1 MENDPMFRKI
11 TKPSALALAVTFA
24 FCLTAPARASE
35 NKRVLKIMT
44 RNMDAGTDLN
54 LIFLYYPDI
63 PSGVSATLAQVISTD
78 IPSRAQRLADEIRTS
93 QPDFIALQEVTE
105 WRAGACG
112 ATTVLYDQLQL
123 LVDAL
128 AARNM
133 QYTPLAVDTLNAI
146 EAPALDGCVR
156 YRDRNALLAR
166 SDLRSGI
173 EVSNVQSYH
182 YVHYLDLST
191 IGISGFPLIFHG
203 YISADIKAG
212 SDTFR
217 LFNTHLESTYPFDPT
232 GLLQVSQAGELIAAL
247 NATALPAVLCG
258 DFNSNAEAG
267 PEQTASVGLI
277 LGAGFTDV
285 WRLFN
290 GPGTG
295 FTWPLYFE
303 DVASGPAIPI
313 ERIDLIFTRDV
324 RALRV
329 DETGASAP
337 FASDHAGVAAMVQ
350 VGK

>member
-1 MENDPMFRKI
+1 MFRKM
-11 TKPSALALAVTFA
+11 TKPTAVALAVA
-24 FCLTAPARASE
+24 AVFCLTASSQVSE
-35 NKRVLKIMT
+35 SKRVLKIMT

-54 LIFLYYPDI
+54 LIFAYYPDI

-78 IPSRAQRLADEIRTS
+78 IPSRAQRLADEIRTN

-105 WRAGACG
+105 WRTGGCG

-133 QYTPLAVDTLNAI
+133 PYTPVAVDTLNAI
-146 EAPALDGCVR
+146 EAPSLDGCVR
-156 YRDRNALLAR
+156 YTDRNALLVR

-182 YVHYLDLST
+182 YVHFLDLST
-191 IGISGFPLIFHG
+191 IGILGFPPVFHG

-232 GLLQVSQAGELIAAL
+232 GLLQVTQAGELIAAL
-247 NATALPAVLCG
+247 NATALPVVLCG

-277 LGAGFTDV
+277 LDAGFTDV

-303 DVASGPAIPI
+303 DVASGPAIPN

-324 RALRV
+324 RAVRV
-329 DETGASAP
+329 DEIGASAP
-337 FASDHAGVAAMVQ
+337 FASDHAGVVTKVQ

>member
-1 MENDPMFRKI
+1 MFPKM
-11 TKPSALALAVTFA
+11 TKSRTVALAAAAVA
-24 FCLTAPARASE
+24 FCLTASAAEVNES
-35 NKRVLKIMT
+35 KRVLKIMT

-54 LIFLYYPDI
+54 LIFAYYPDI
-63 PSGVSATLAQVISTD
+63 PAGVSATLAQVISTD
-78 IPSRAQRLADEIRTS
+78 VPSRAQRLADEIRIN
-93 QPDFIALQEVTE
+93 QPDFVALQEVTE
-105 WRAGACG
+105 WRTGLCG

-123 LVDAL
+123 LLDAL

-133 QYTPLAVDTLNAI
+133 QYTPLAVDTLNVI
-146 EAPALDGCVR
+146 EAPSLSGCVR
-156 YRDRNALLAR
+156 YTDRNALLVR
-166 SDLRSGI
+166 SELRSGI
-173 EVSNVQSYH
+173 EVSNAQSYH
-182 YVHYLDLST
+182 YVHFLDLST
-191 IGISGFPLIFHG
+191 IGVLGFPPIFHG

-232 GLLQVSQAGELIAAL
+232 GLLQVSQAGELLSAL
-247 NATALPAVLCG
+247 NATTLPVVLCG

-285 WRLFN
+285 WRLLN

-303 DVASGPAIPI
+303 DLASGPAIPD
-313 ERIDLIFTRDV
+313 ERIDLIFTRNV
-324 RALRV
+324 RALNV
-329 DETGASAP
+329 DETGTNAP
-337 FASDHAGVAAMVQ
+337 FASDHAGVAAIVQ

>member
-1 MENDPMFRKI
+1 MFRKI
-11 TKPSALALAVTFA
+11 TKPSTVALAAAAVVLCVSA
-24 FCLTAPARASE
+24 AAQVSE
-35 NKRVLKIMT
+35 SKRVLKIMT

-54 LIFLYYPDI
+54 LIFAYYPDI

-78 IPSRAQRLADEIRTS
+78 IPSRAQRLADEIRTN

-105 WRAGACG
+105 WRTGPCG

-133 QYTPLAVDTLNAI
+133 PYTPLSVDTLNTI
-146 EAPALDGCVR
+146 EAPSLDGCVR
-156 YRDRNALLAR
+156 YTDRNALLAR
-166 SDLRSGI
+166 SALRSGI

-191 IGISGFPLIFHG
+191 IGISGFPLVFHG

-217 LFNTHLESTYPFDPT
+217 LFNTHLESTYSFDPT

-247 NATALPAVLCG
+247 NATALPVVLSG

-303 DVASGPAIPI
+303 DLASGPAVPN
-313 ERIDLIFTRDV
+313 ERIDLIFTRGV
-324 RALRV
+324 RALTV
-329 DETGASAP
+329 NETGASAP
-337 FASDHAGVAAMVQ
+337 PASDHAGVAAMVQ

>member
-1 MENDPMFRKI
+1 MFRKM
-11 TKPSALALAVTFA
+11 TKPTAVALAVA
-24 FCLTAPARASE
+24 AVFCLTASAAE
-35 NKRVLKIMT
+35 VTEGKRVLKIMT

-54 LIFLYYPDI
+54 LIFAYYPDI
-63 PSGVSATLAQVISTD
+63 PSGVSATVAQVISTN
-78 IPSRAQRLADEIRTS
+78 IPSRAQRLADEIRTN

-105 WRAGACG
+105 WRTGPCG
-112 ATTVLYDQLQL
+112 ATTVLYDQLHL

-133 QYTPLAVDTLNAI
+133 HYTPLAVDTLNAI
-146 EAPALDGCVR
+146 EAPSLNGCVR
-156 YRDRNALLAR
+156 YTDRNALLV
-166 SDLRSGI
+166 RSGLKSDI

-182 YVHYLDLST
+182 YSHYLDLST
-191 IGISGFPLIFHG
+191 IGILGFPPFFHG

-212 SDTFR
+212 DDTFR

-232 GLLQVSQAGELIAAL
+232 GLLQVTQAGELIAAL
-247 NATALPAVLCG
+247 NATTLPVVLCG

-277 LGAGFTDV
+277 IGAGFTDV

-303 DVASGPAIPI
+303 DVASGPAIPN
-313 ERIDLIFTRDV
+313 ERIDLIFTREV
-324 RALRV
+324 RALKV
-329 DETGASAP
+329 DETGTKAP
-337 FASDHAGVAAMVQ
+337 LASDHAGVVAMVQ
-350 VGK
+350 LGK

>member
-1 MENDPMFRKI
+1 MSRKI
-11 TKPSALALAVTFA
+11 TKPSAVAVALAVV
-24 FCLTAPARASE
+24 FCLTASAQVSE
-35 NKRVLKIMT
+35 SKRVLKIMT

-54 LIFLYYPDI
+54 LIFAYYPDI
-63 PSGVSATLAQVISTD
+63 PGGVSATLAQVISTD
-78 IPSRAQRLADEIRTS
+78 IPSRAQRLADEIRTN
-93 QPDFIALQEVTE
+93 QPDFLALQEVTE
-105 WRAGACG
+105 WRTGACG

-123 LVDAL
+123 LLDAL

-133 QYTPLAVDTLNAI
+133 QYTPLAVDTLNSI
-146 EAPALDGCVR
+146 EAPSLDGCVR
-156 YRDRNALLAR
+156 YTDRNALLAR

-191 IGISGFPLIFHG
+191 IGILGFPPIFHG
-203 YISADIKAG
+203 YISADITAG

-217 LFNTHLESTYPFDPT
+217 MFNTHLESTYPFDPT

-247 NATALPAVLCG
+247 KLTALPVVLCG
-258 DFNSNAEAG
+258 DFNANAEAG

-303 DVASGPAIPI
+303 DLASGPAVPN

-324 RALRV
+324 RALKI
-329 DETGASAP
+329 DETGVSAP
-337 FASDHAGVAAMVQ
+337 FASDHAGVAAMVE

>member
-1 MENDPMFRKI
+1 MLRRMI
-11 TKPSALALAVTFA
+11 KPSSVALAVA
-24 FCLTAPARASE
+24 AVVFCVSASAQVGE
-35 NKRVLKIMT
+35 SKRVLKIMT

-54 LIFLYYPDI
+54 LIFAYYPDI
-63 PSGVSATLAQVISTD
+63 PGGVSATLAQVISTD
-78 IPSRAQRLADEIRTS
+78 IPSRAQRLADEIRTI
-93 QPDFIALQEVTE
+93 QPDFVALQEVTE
-105 WRAGACG
+105 WRTGPCG

-123 LVDAL
+123 LLDAL

-133 QYTPLAVDTLNAI
+133 PYTPLAVDTLNAI
-146 EAPALDGCVR
+146 EAPSLDGCVR
-156 YRDRNALLAR
+156 YTDRNALLAR
-166 SDLRSGI
+166 SDLRSSI
-173 EVSNVQSYH
+173 EASNVQSYH
-182 YVHYLDLST
+182 YAHYLDLST
-191 IGISGFPLIFHG
+191 IGIFGFPPIFHG

-217 LFNTHLESTYPFDPT
+217 LFNTHLDSTYPFDPT

-247 NATALPAVLCG
+247 NATALPVVLSG
-258 DFNSNAEAG
+258 DFNSNAETG

-303 DVASGPAIPI
+303 DLASGPAVPN
-313 ERIDLIFTRDV
+313 ERIDLIFTRGV
-324 RALRV
+324 RALTV
-329 DETGASAP
+329 NETGASAP
-337 FASDHAGVAAMVQ
+337 FASDHAGVAAMAQ

>member
-1 MENDPMFRKI
+1 MFRKM
-11 TKPSALALAVTFA
+11 TKPSAIALAVGA
-24 FCLTAPARASE
+24 VVFCLTASAAEVGES
-35 NKRVLKIMT
+35 KRVLTIMT

-54 LIFLYYPDI
+54 LIFAYSPDI
-63 PSGVSATLAQVISTD
+63 PGGVSATLAQVISTD
-78 IPSRAQRLADEIRTS
+78 IPSRAQHLAEEIRTN
-93 QPDFIALQEVTE
+93 QPDFIPLQEVTE
-105 WRAGACG
+105 WRTGPCG
-112 ATTVLYDQLQL
+112 ATAVLYDQLQL

-128 AARNM
+128 AARNL
-133 QYTPLAVDTLNAI
+133 QYKPVAVDTLNAI
-146 EAPALDGCVR
+146 EAPSLDGCVR
-156 YRDRNALLAR
+156 YTDRNALLIR

-191 IGISGFPLIFHG
+191 IGVFGFPPIFHG

-232 GLLQVSQAGELIAAL
+232 GLLQVTQAGELIAAL
-247 NATALPAVLCG
+247 NATTLPVVLCG

-295 FTWPLYFE
+295 FTWRSISRTSPAVRPFQMS
-303 DVASGPAIPI
+303 ASI
-313 ERIDLIFTRDV
+313 
-324 RALRV
+324 
-329 DETGASAP
+329 
-337 FASDHAGVAAMVQ
+337 
-350 VGK
+350 

>member
-1 MENDPMFRKI
+1 MFRKVV
-11 TKPSALALAVTFA
+11 KSNAVMLAMAAVV
-24 FCLTAPARASE
+24 FCLTASAAQASE
-35 NKRVLKIMT
+35 SKRVLKIMT

-54 LIFLYYPDI
+54 LIFVYYPNV
-63 PSGVSATLAQVISTD
+63 PAGVSATLAQVISTD
-78 IPSRAQRLADEIRTS
+78 IPSRVQRLADEIRTN

-105 WRAGACG
+105 WRTGACG

-123 LVDAL
+123 LQDAL

-133 QYTPLAVDTLNAI
+133 PYTTLAVDTLNVI
-146 EAPALDGCVR
+146 EAPSLDGCVR
-156 YRDRNALLAR
+156 YADSNAMLVR
-166 SDLRSGI
+166 SSLKSGI
-173 EVSNVQSYH
+173 EVSNVQSHH
-182 YVHYLDLST
+182 YVHFLDLST
-191 IGISGFPLIFHG
+191 IGFTGLPPIFHG
-203 YISADIKAG
+203 YMSADIQAG

-232 GLLQVSQAGELIAAL
+232 GLLQVTQAVELVAAL
-247 NATALPAVLCG
+247 NATSLPVVLCG

-267 PEQTASVGLI
+267 PEQTASVGLV
-277 LGAGFTDV
+277 LAAGFSDV

-303 DVASGPAIPI
+303 DLASGPAVPN

-324 RALRV
+324 RPLKV
-329 DETGASAP
+329 DETGTKAP
-337 FASDHAGVAAMVQ
+337 FASDHVGVVAMMQ

>member
-1 MENDPMFRKI
+1 MFPKM
-11 TKPSALALAVTFA
+11 TKSRVVA
-24 FCLTAPARASE
+24 LTAAVVVFCFTASAAQVSE
-35 NKRVLKIMT
+35 SKRVLKIMT

-54 LIFLYYPDI
+54 LIFAYYPDI

-105 WRAGACG
+105 WRTGPCG

-128 AARNM
+128 AARHM
-133 QYTPLAVDTLNAI
+133 PYTPAAVDTLNSI
-146 EAPALDGCVR
+146 EAPSLNGCVR
-156 YRDRNALLAR
+156 YTDRNALLVR

-173 EVSNVQSYH
+173 EISNVQSYH
-182 YVHYLDLST
+182 YVRYLDLST
-191 IGISGFPLIFHG
+191 IGVLGFPPIFHG
-203 YISADIKAG
+203 FISADIKAG

-232 GLLQVSQAGELIAAL
+232 GLLQVTQAGELIAAL
-247 NATALPAVLCG
+247 NATTLPVVLCG

-290 GPGTG
+290 PTGTG

-303 DVASGPAIPI
+303 DVASGPAVPN

-324 RALRV
+324 RALKV
-329 DETGASAP
+329 DDTGTTGP
-337 FASDHAGVAAMVQ
+337 LASDHAGVTAMVQ